1 MTSILITGGTGLIGK
16 HLCNVLRSKGYKILI
31 LSRNK
36 TNNPNTY
43 YWNISENYIDPKAIQ
58 KADYVIHL
66 AGAGIAD
73 KRWTKKIKKELIDS
87 RVKSANLLFSKI
99 KTLNPNLKGFIS
111 ASGIGYYGAI
121 TSEKIFKETD
131 VSGNDFLATVCKIW
145 EEASNQFNSLNIRTV
160 IFRTGVVFSKKGGAF
175 EKMSQPIKL
184 GFGSP
189 IGTGNQYIPWIHIDD
204 LCNMYVEAIE
214 NNELNGIYNAVA
226 SDYVTNEFL
235 TKSIATILD
244 KKAWLPNVPS
254 FILKLIFGEMAVI
267 LLEGSRVSAEKIKS
281 TGFKFKYPF
290 LLEALK
296 DLNT

>member
-16 HLCNVLRSKGYKILI
+16 HLCNVLRSKGYNILI

-58 KADYVIHL
+58 TADYVIHL
-66 AGAGIAD
+66 AGSGIAD

-99 KTLNPNLKGFIS
+99 KTLNPNLKAFIS
-111 ASGIGYYGAI
+111 ASGIGYYGTI

-131 VSGNDFLATVCKIW
+131 ASGNDFLATVCKVW

-160 IFRTGVVFSKKGGAF
+160 ILRTGVVFSKKGGAF

>member
-16 HLCNVLRSKGYKILI
+16 HLCNVLRSKGYNILI

-99 KTLNPNLKGFIS
+99 KTLNPNLKAFIS

-131 VSGNDFLATVCKIW
+131 ASGNDFLATVCKVW

-160 IFRTGVVFSKKGGAF
+160 ILRTGVVFSKKGGAF

-204 LCNMYVEAIE
+204 LCNMYVDAIE

-226 SDYVTNEFL
+226 PDYVTNEFL

>member
-16 HLCNVLRSKGYKILI
+16 HLCNVLRSKGYNILI

-58 KADYVIHL
+58 TADYVIHL
-66 AGAGIAD
+66 AGSGIAD

-160 IFRTGVVFSKKGGAF
+160 ILRTGVVFSKKGGAF

-226 SDYVTNEFL
+226 PDYVTNEFL

-254 FILKLIFGEMAVI
+254 FMLKLIFGEMAVI

>member
-99 KTLNPNLKGFIS
+99 KTLNPNLKAFIS
-111 ASGIGYYGAI
+111 ASGIGYYGTI

-131 VSGNDFLATVCKIW
+131 ASGNDFLATVCKVW

-160 IFRTGVVFSKKGGAF
+160 ILRTGVVFSKKGGAF

-254 FILKLIFGEMAVI
+254 FMLKLIFGEMAVI

>member
-16 HLCNVLRSKGYKILI
+16 HLCNVLRSKGYNILI

-58 KADYVIHL
+58 TADYVIHL
-66 AGAGIAD
+66 AGSGIAD

-99 KTLNPNLKGFIS
+99 KTLNPNLKAFIS
-111 ASGIGYYGAI
+111 ASGIGYYGTI

-131 VSGNDFLATVCKIW
+131 ASGNDFLATVCKVW

-160 IFRTGVVFSKKGGAF
+160 ILRTGVVFSKKGGAF

-254 FILKLIFGEMAVI
+254 FMLKLIFGEMAVI

>member
-16 HLCNVLRSKGYKILI
+16 HLCNVLRSKGYNILI

-58 KADYVIHL
+58 TADYVIHL

-87 RVKSANLLFSKI
+87 RVKSTNLLFNNI

-131 VSGNDFLATVCKIW
+131 ASGNDFLATVCKVW
-145 EEASNQFNSLNIRTV
+145 EQASKQFNSINIRTV
-160 IFRTGVVFSKKGGAF
+160 IVRTGVVFSKKGGAF

-189 IGTGNQYIPWIHIDD
+189 IGTGKQYIPWIHIDD
-204 LCNMYVEAIE
+204 LCKMYVEAIE
-214 NNELNGIYNAVA
+214 NTELTGIYNAVA
-226 SDYVTNEFL
+226 PDYVTNEFL
-235 TKSIATILD
+235 TKSIATTLH
-244 KKAWLPNVPS
+244 KKVWLPNVPS
-254 FILKLIFGEMAVI
+254 FMLKLIFGEMAVI

-281 TGFKFKYPF
+281 AGFKFKYSF
-290 LLEALK
+290 LPEALK